1 MLEHFNSCVES
12 IEKKQT
18 LSFLKMLDEYRRD
31 AELNP
36 LIDVGTWG
44 FHTLNNLFKHGER
57 RVIGTLRN
65 F

>member
-1 MLEHFNSCVES
+1 
-12 IEKKQT
+12 
-18 LSFLKMLDEYRRD
+18 MLDDYRRD